1 MKKNNIAAV
10 PNTQIVKENVVN
22 CRQDFKMLISATNAN
37 PNGDPNAA
45 SARPRTDLN
54 GYGLVTGICIKHKI
68 RQQLVAMGEKIMIQ
82 TAQLATDGF
91 TAIKDRIEACEG
103 YKNASLKEQGEI
115 IKDNFIDARAFG
127 FLAPKKGSNSGSVNG
142 YGAITIGIGKSVSP
156 VNVSIIGITKCANN
170 EGNDK
175 MGSDRC
181 GEKAVVDFGLYE
193 ITGSVNPYFSAINGL
208 TWDDLEKIKEAM
220 IHMLENTG
228 SEARPQGSIRIE
240 HFYWWDHRN
249 SGEGKGMYPSA
260 PAWAVHDSVVVKSKL
275 GKDEI
280 PTSMDDYTIEVKK
293 LRNITAPVDLAYQK
307 DFE

>member
-1 MKKNNIAAV
+1 MKKNNTAAAQ
-10 PNTQIVKENVVN
+10 NTQVVKENVVN
-22 CRQDFKMLISATNAN
+22 CRQDFKILLSVLLAN

-45 SARPRTDLN
+45 SGRPRTDLN
-54 GYGLVTGICIKHKI
+54 GYGLITGICVKHWI
-68 RQQLVAMGEKIMIQ
+68 RQQLLAMGEKIMIQ

-103 YKNASLKEQGEI
+103 YKKASLEEQGEI

-142 YGAITIGIGKSVSP
+142 YGAITIGISKSVSP
-156 VNVSIIGITKCANN
+156 VNVSVIGITKCANN
-170 EGNDK
+170 EGNDG
-175 MGSDRC
+175 MASDRC

-193 ITGSVNPYFSAINGL
+193 ITGSVNPNFAAINGL
-208 TWDDLEKIKEAM
+208 TWDDLDKIKEAM
-220 IHMLENTG
+220 VRMLENTV
-228 SEARPQGSIRIE
+228 SAARPAGSMKIE

-249 SGEGKGMYPSA
+249 SGEGKGMHPSA
-260 PAWAVHDSVVVKSKL
+260 PAWAVHDSVIVKSKL
-275 GKDEI
+275 DKDEI
-280 PTSMDDYTIEVKK
+280 PTSMDDYTIQVKK